1 MPTHPLSFVILEEA
15 RMAAWHNGYRREVA
29 AQDGWVGFESTTAQG
44 TLWLSAEDS
53 SGHWLMAIDHPG
65 VVRELGRT
73 PIAVSG
79 PGIARYGFPDLPELY
94 RILPRV
100 YQLAVS
106 LPDVP
111 LHAFQQ
117 RISGLPQ
124 TTEVERLVV
133 QRIGQDIFRES
144 LLDYWSGRCPIT
156 GISDTALLRASH
168 ILPWSECVEDSQ
180 RLDVHNG
187 LLLSALWDAAFDRAL
202 VTFDEAGA
210 PLYSPSLSPAAR
222 STLVCLQ
229 PLVLTDLHHS
239 YLEHHRRRF
248 RGSREAGW
256 ITCG

>member
-1 MPTHPLSFVILEEA
+1 MISTPHSFIIREDS
-15 RMAAWHNGYRREVA
+15 RKAAWQHGYRRELGEEG
-29 AQDGWVGFESTTAQG
+29 GWAGFGSTTAQG
-44 TLWLSAEDS
+44 TIWLAAAAPE
-53 SGHWLMAIDHPG
+53 GPWHLAVDHPG
-65 VVRELGRT
+65 LVRELGI
-73 PIAVSG
+73 PVAQIPG
-79 PGIARYGFPDLPELY
+79 PGLARFEFPDLGTLY

-117 RISGLPQ
+117 RIAGLPQ

-133 QRIGQDIFRES
+133 QRIGQDIFRDS

-156 GISDTALLRASH
+156 GITDTALLRASH

-210 PLYSPSLSPAAR
+210 PLYSSSLSPWAR
-222 STLVCLQ
+222 STLVCPQ
-229 PLVLTDLHHS
+229 PLPLTDLHHS

-248 RGSREAGW
+248 HANAPSD
-256 ITCG
+256 

>member
-1 MPTHPLSFVILEEA
+1 MSSVPESFVTLEEC
-15 RMAAWHNGYRREVA
+15 RMAAWHHGFRREVSSSN
-29 AQDGWVGFESTTAQG
+29 GWVCFASTTAQG
-44 TLWLSAEDS
+44 TLWLKASHS
-53 SGHWLMAIDHPG
+53 RGPWYMALDHPG
-65 VVRELGRT
+65 VIRELAIPSVPMT
-73 PIAVSG
+73 G
-79 PGIARYGFPDLPELY
+79 PGLARFEFPDLGTLY

-117 RISGLPQ
+117 RIAGLPQ

-133 QRIGQDIFRES
+133 QRIGQDIFRDS

-156 GISDTALLRASH
+156 GITDTALLRASH

-222 STLVCLQ
+222 GTLVCLQ
-229 PLVLTDLHHS
+229 PLVLTDVHHS

-248 RGSREAGW
+248 RANDGA
-256 ITCG
+256 T